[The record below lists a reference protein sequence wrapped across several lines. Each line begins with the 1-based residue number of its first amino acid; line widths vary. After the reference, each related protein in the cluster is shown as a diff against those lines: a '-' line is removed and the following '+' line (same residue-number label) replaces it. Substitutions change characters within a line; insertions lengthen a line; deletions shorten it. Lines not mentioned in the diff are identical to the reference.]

1 MDKTIDMW
9 FILGYARFVDW
20 NYGAESGSSSQ
31 DGKMYCRAWSH
42 QDDRPRAHS
51 DIYEYVQAADIP
63 KRIHLEMDHS
73 YLPRVDAAMKLHDK
87 LLPQQKSKEDVL
99 AIASGMAE
107 AAHKKLISDNEADR
121 QAAIVTE
128 TARRDHEQDVHDLA
142 IYTSWLRGKFLYEQ
156 QKKKQL

>member
-9 FILGYARFVDW
+9 FSLGYARFIDW
-20 NYGAESGSSSQ
+20 NYGAECGIGSE
-31 DGKMYCRAWSH
+31 DGKMYGRAWSH
-42 QDDRPRAHS
+42 QDDRSRAHS
-51 DIYEYVQAADIP
+51 DLYEYVQAADIP
-63 KRIHLEMDHS
+63 KRMQFEMDHS

-87 LLPQQKSKEDVL
+87 LLPQQKSKEDML

-121 QAAIVTE
+121 QATLVTE
-128 TARRDHEQDVHDLA
+128 AAQHDSEQDAHDMA

-156 QKKKQL
+156 QKKKQ